1 VKKKFNFFR
10 DAFPSQCN
18 RTRFSSA
25 ACDPTFNDR
34 LAGLAIQGFQRYLK
48 NTLRISLIFFQNRGT
63 PDRGAS

>member
-10 DAFPSQCN
+10 DAFPGQCN

-25 ACDPTFNDR
+25 ACDPAFNDR

-48 NTLRISLIFFQNRGT
+48 NILRISWIFFQNRGA